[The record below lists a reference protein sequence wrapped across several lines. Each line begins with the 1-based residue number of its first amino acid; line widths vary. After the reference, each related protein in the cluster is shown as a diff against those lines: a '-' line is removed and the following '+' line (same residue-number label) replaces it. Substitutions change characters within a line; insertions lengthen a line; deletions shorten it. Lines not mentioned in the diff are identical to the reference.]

1 MYIVLLKSDESLS
14 TYEKVL
20 TAIENLLVV
29 RFRQNFKISLIDCQK
44 YYGEQNSL
52 FYVKNVEG
60 QGWDQIRAWNKH
72 VMSQY
77 LTSWFSCQDL
87 ESSWISCQDLG
98 FFSFVVK
105 ILHSLDFLPR
115 SWQLFLPRNPR
126 KIKILPRNPR
136 LLQWNSEKK
145 ITVVLITIN

>member
-44 YYGEQNSL
+44 CYGEQNSL

-60 QGWDQIRAWNKH
+60 QGWDRIRAWNKH
-72 VMSQY
+72 LMSQC
-77 LTSWFSCQDL
+77 LASWFSCQDL
-87 ESSWISCQDLG
+87 E
-98 FFSFVVK
+98 
-105 ILHSLDFLPR
+105 
-115 SWQLFLPRNPR
+115 
-126 KIKILPRNPR
+126 
-136 LLQWNSEKK
+136 
-145 ITVVLITIN
+145 